1 MTDLW
6 NAQAPETGAS
16 DSVSGSLRISDL
28 VTPPKIPPGS
38 GWRKLVYGLTAKRV
52 NPGESPA
59 ERHRRELRERI
70 RRHKRNSNSTHGYA
84 LYIHTTTLAYV
95 LTLWRIQEAA
105 QSSVHQNYILPVT
118 Q

>member
-59 ERHRRELRERI
+59 ERHRRE
-70 RRHKRNSNSTHGYA
+70 
-84 LYIHTTTLAYV
+84 
-95 LTLWRIQEAA
+95 
-105 QSSVHQNYILPVT
+105 
-118 Q
+118 